1 MDKELLKRYKERNPE
16 KYEQKF
22 GKQEIKVDESVETP
36 KKKNLLKKI
45 ING

>member
-1 MDKELLKRYKERNPE
+1 MDKELLQKYKERNPI

-22 GKQEIKVDESVETP
+22 GKQDKVDESVETP